1 MLFSRLRSLELLDL
15 SSNQLSGHLPVFDWS
30 WYESHASVPVNHP
43 SGSDAKAAAGGN
55 DTRHKESRG
64 NKLSDIDGD
73 NHKPGTAAASSLQQS
88 RDNDE
93 SMKFVHPLANLA
105 LLNCANNHL
114 SGPLPTWI
122 RTLPAIRVI
131 DLQYNRISGDL
142 NPLFLPPLLPPATHL
157 DLDNFEAGSGEDRGL
172 PLDYLGDVEHG
183 IYGDNALEVNSMH
196 GDETHWDAT
205 TAESHRASILES
217 PRDGGGL
224 SVDNRSYVSQAS
236 QGTTMTPSSAPP
248 LLLDYIRTVFHEHDI
263 NNDGHLHWS
272 ELWWLFK
279 GLGIGL
285 TDAEIGQMQA
295 DANARGLTS
304 VSSTDEHGHH
314 ENAIVEYNALSF
326 ETFAPIALSLL
337 KRTFDS
343 RQWGR
348 VNAGH
353 NPWLRLYDNVTG
365 MFICIALANAMS
377 CSFID
382 AVLQYNASCVL
393 ILRTHTFISFMS
405 CFISYKTLTTF
416 SLFFVQF
423 GGGGTYDVATCTY
436 LNWPLA

>member
-1 MLFSRLRSLELLDL
+1 MHFVLFSLSSFTSLHDSLFVSCRGTIPDVLFSRLRSLELLDL
-15 SSNQLSGHLPVFDWS
+15 SNNQLSGHLPVFDWS
-30 WYESHASVPVNHP
+30 WYESRSAMPVDHSSKGQA
-43 SGSDAKAAAGGN
+43 SGSSHQ
-55 DTRHKESRG
+55 HKECTG
-64 NKLSDIDGD
+64 DTLPDIDGA
-73 NHKPGTAAASSLQQS
+73 HKSGTSGVDHNA
-88 RDNDE
+88 
-93 SMKFVHPLANLA
+93 KVVHPLSNLS
-105 LLNCANNHL
+105 LLNCAKNNL
-114 SGPLPTWI
+114 SGPLPSWL

-131 DLQYNRISGDL
+131 ELQCNRFSGDF
-142 NPLFLPPLLPPATHL
+142 NPLFLPPLLPPTTHL
-157 DLDNFEAGSGEDRGL
+157 DLHNFEGGSGEDRGL
-172 PLDYLGDVEHG
+172 PLDYLGNVEHG
-183 IYGDNALEVNSMH
+183 SYGDNALEVNSVH

-217 PRDGGGL
+217 PREDGGVL
-224 SVDNRSYVSQAS
+224 IDNKSYVSQTS

-295 DANARGLTS
+295 DANAQGLTS

-314 ENAIVEYNALSF
+314 ENVIANEHSALSF
-326 ETFAPIALSLL
+326 DAFAPIALSLL

-353 NPWLRLYDNVTG
+353 NPWVRLYDNVTG
-365 MFICIALANAMS
+365 TALEHTLKFTMLVF
-377 CSFID
+377 CSFCS
-382 AVLQYNASCVL
+382 VMCLVC
-393 ILRTHTFISFMS
+393 
-405 CFISYKTLTTF
+405 SY
-416 SLFFVQF
+416 
-423 GGGGTYDVATCTY
+423 
-436 LNWPLA
+436 